1 MEIPIPPSCRER
13 GSLRDVV
20 LADRASPALRQP
32 TVDASRV
39 ELVEA
44 GQEPKLDTVLEVVAA
59 DAALLARS
67 TRRSAEGDGAC
78 RCGHLFGAGPRRR
91 KSNTLTG
98 AELHRMP
105 PRPPPPPPP
114 PPPPQGPQ
122 RRGLRPEAP
131 QRLQVVGRL
140 PQAGRLGGALG
151 LQNLPSPQLH
161 GPQLKRHGPANGGVA
176 ARRTDGGSRRGGG
189 GSAERGVGVEVGGGK
204 FVLEIS
210 RALQQALPEARR
222 LLGIELR
229 LQRAGQLLVW
239 KGTASDVLS
248 RLGVSVGL

>member
-98 AELHRMP
+98 AELHRM
-105 PRPPPPPPP
+105 
-114 PPPPQGPQ
+114 PQ